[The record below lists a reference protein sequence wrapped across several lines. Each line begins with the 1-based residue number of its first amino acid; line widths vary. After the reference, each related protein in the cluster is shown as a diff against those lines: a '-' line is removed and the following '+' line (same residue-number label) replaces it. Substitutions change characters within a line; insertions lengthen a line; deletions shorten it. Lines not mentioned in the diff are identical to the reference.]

1 LLCRDNKDVLHHI
14 ETTKTPFLYASADLL
29 AILNCV
35 TSQKTK
41 LAIIEHLAPRLVDP
55 KKHQP
60 ELLEIF
66 RFVNEKEKV
75 ESLLK
80 ARSQTISAS
89 VFRRDDGVQSTAST
103 DSNPDEVTV
112 EPTSTSPRSGKGN
125 TGAGRGSGIK
135 GISNRSAGRGQGA
148 SHSIDTSD
156 EAVGRGKKSNK
167 SPNNT
172 ADLASN
178 LLSPSSEAV
187 TTTDR
192 LATASFDSFGSASAD
207 VNDTASSFT
216 SPVSSTG
223 SPTSSIATPISA
235 GIKSSPSTAERTT
248 SAAVASK
255 DANGID
261 RSASRSVDNL
271 DSKDAPASAVTPPTE
286 QTSPKASSG
295 KKLKSVK
302 RKERRKTFT
311 QRKPVGGES
320 GSPKHEVTT
329 TPESVESLPSPS
341 ALSGIGTIAEEEEE
355 EPEAPV
361 KIISAGDKKGAL
373 GKLFASHDNDDDEKN
388 DSLVESAD
396 ASSPDTAVSPVNSIA
411 DVKPAESP
419 ALDVQAESSDSQ
431 LPAECLANSIAEAS
445 PVDVPVLDL
454 QVASIDSQLPVEN
467 KVSSRSDTSDSGV
480 NVVSATSSQDET
492 VPPSPSISSKQL
504 KQAQWLDVV
513 KRSSR
518 DSLSSQDNTSPKTTS
533 RSNSGGDLAALA
545 QSAGALVSDIEEA
558 LKDKDQADTTKS
570 VVPGLKLEGAS
581 STSVRDLK
589 LRIETVVEEQALSA
603 RSSGKGPDS
612 VTRSNSLSRQ
622 PSVQD
627 VLAVKDKVDKKGI
640 SSLTREEVWIYTGKS
655 PLTRTA
661 SASTMA
667 TPKSLNRQGSISSM
681 PGGKFGNGSP
691 SKSPVQEQSER
702 DEAEKLKQ
710 AELAAAKQKQEEEE
724 RLRLEAEERER
735 ARIAAEEERARLE
748 AEERER
754 ARLEAE
760 ERERV
765 RIAAE
770 EEQARAEA
778 EERARIAAED
788 RLRLEAEQREQ
799 ARIAAE
805 EERARLEAEERER
818 ARIAA
823 EEERARLKAEERE
836 RARIAAE
843 EERLR
848 LEAER
853 RRLEEV
859 AEAEAERLRLL
870 GEAEERE
877 RLRLEAE
884 AAHALLVQSLTESV
898 VQVFAEVEDERG
910 EQEFCEK
917 LEAAR
922 IRELGRFQQLQLDRS
937 QVAGQLAVQE
947 DISKALQATREEQG
961 TMREGLAGNY
971 NSLKVQKIEQ
981 TEVLD
986 ADLIAQLESL
996 KQVQAREVSTMSAS
1010 QQAEV
1015 DRLKSFLDEK
1025 NRVHQE
1031 IPECKE
1037 AIVNLQNQE
1046 TAIINEIPSL
1056 EAVIVAEQKTLAA
1069 LAQQQAIDLQ
1079 HFDEESDIQFR
1090 LKAKSCQIELSKAQT
1105 KASQLHSAL
1114 VAQEHVSRDLQVKT
1128 TQLQDA
1134 RDKDEAEL
1142 QRTLHERLSV
1152 EHDEQRRLRA
1162 LMDEKR
1168 KAIAASKQAADR
1180 YRYEVNDHLTCAVGL
1195 AKEADSGL
1203 VAMGEISKLR
1213 SKFGNSV
1220 ESLQADIEVVKRKIR
1235 DADAQI
1241 KQITTVEQ
1249 PAARDRVQNQRTK
1262 VSAWTQL
1269 LNQLQEECV
1278 AKMTTLIALNA
1289 TV

>member
-1 LLCRDNKDVLHHI
+1 LLFRDNKDVLHHI
-14 ETTKTPFLYASADLL
+14 ETSKTPFLYASADLL

-89 VFRRDDGVQSTAST
+89 VFRRDDGVQPTAST
-103 DSNPDEVTV
+103 DSNPDEVSV
-112 EPTSTSPRSGKGN
+112 EPSSTSPRSGKGN

-156 EAVGRGKKSNK
+156 EAVGRGKKPSK

-192 LATASFDSFGSASAD
+192 LASASFDSFGSASAD
-207 VNDTASSFT
+207 ASDTVSSFT
-216 SPVSSTG
+216 SPVSSTV
-223 SPTSSIATPISA
+223 SPTSSIATPVSA
-235 GIKSSPSTAERTT
+235 EIKSSPSTVERTT
-248 SAAVASK
+248 SAAVTNK
-255 DANGID
+255 DSNG
-261 RSASRSVDNL
+261 SASRTVNSL
-271 DSKDAPASAVTPPTE
+271 DSKDAPSSAAVPPTE
-286 QTSPKASSG
+286 QASPKATNG

-311 QRKPVGGES
+311 QRKPIGGES
-320 GSPKHEVTT
+320 GSPEHEVTT

-373 GKLFASHDNDDDEKN
+373 GKLFASRDNDDDEKN

-513 KRSSR
+513 KRNSR
-518 DSLSSQDNTSPKTTS
+518 DSFSSQDNTSPKTTS

-778 EERARIAAED
+778 EERARIAAEEE
-788 RLRLEAEQREQ
+788 RLRFEAEQREQ

-805 EERARLEAEERER
+805 QERARLEAEERER
-818 ARIAA
+818 ARTAA
-823 EEERARLKAEERE
+823 EEERARLEAEERE

-853 RRLEEV
+853 RRLEEL
-859 AEAEAERLRLL
+859 AEAERLRLL
-870 GEAEERE
+870 AEAEERE

-922 IRELGRFQQLQLDRS
+922 IRELERIQQLQLDRS

-947 DISKALQATREEQG
+947 DISKALQATREEQA
-961 TMREGLAGNY
+961 TLREKLAGHY
-971 NSLKVQKIEQ
+971 NSLKVQKSEQ
-981 TEVLD
+981 TELLN
-986 ADLIAQLESL
+986 ADLIVQLESL
-996 KQVQAREVSTMSAS
+996 KQVQAREVSTMSAN

-1025 NRVHQE
+1025 NRIHQE

>member
-14 ETTKTPFLYASADLL
+14 ETSKTPFLYASADLL

-156 EAVGRGKKSNK
+156 EAVGRGKKPSK

-192 LATASFDSFGSASAD
+192 LASASFDSFGSASAD
-207 VNDTASSFT
+207 ASDTVSSFT
-216 SPVSSTG
+216 SPVSSTV
-223 SPTSSIATPISA
+223 SPTSSIATPVSA
-235 GIKSSPSTAERTT
+235 EIKSSPSTVERTT
-248 SAAVASK
+248 SAAVTNK
-255 DANGID
+255 DSNG
-261 RSASRSVDNL
+261 SASRTVNSL
-271 DSKDAPASAVTPPTE
+271 DSKDAPSSAAVPPTE
-286 QTSPKASSG
+286 QASPKATNG

-311 QRKPVGGES
+311 QRKPIGGES
-320 GSPKHEVTT
+320 GSPEHEVTT

-373 GKLFASHDNDDDEKN
+373 GKLFASRDNDDDEKN

-411 DVKPAESP
+411 EVNPAESP
-419 ALDVQAESSDSQ
+419 ALDVQAASSDSQ

-513 KRSSR
+513 KRNSR
-518 DSLSSQDNTSPKTTS
+518 DSFSSQDNTSPKTTS

-735 ARIAAEEERARLE
+735 ARIAVEEERARLE

-760 ERERV
+760 ERERA

-823 EEERARLKAEERE
+823 EEERARLEAEERE

-853 RRLEEV
+853 RRLEEL
-859 AEAEAERLRLL
+859 AEAERLRLL
-870 GEAEERE
+870 AEAEERE

-922 IRELGRFQQLQLDRS
+922 IRELERIQQLQLDRS

-947 DISKALQATREEQG
+947 DISKALQATREEQA
-961 TMREGLAGNY
+961 TLREKLAGHY
-971 NSLKVQKIEQ
+971 NSLKVQKSEQ
-981 TEVLD
+981 TELLN
-986 ADLIAQLESL
+986 ADLIVQLESL
-996 KQVQAREVSTMSAS
+996 KQVQAREVSTMSAN

-1025 NRVHQE
+1025 NRIHQE

-1203 VAMGEISKLR
+1203 AAMGEISKLR

-1220 ESLQADIEVVKRKIR
+1220 ESLQADVEVVKRKIR

-1249 PAARDRVQNQRTK
+1249 PAARDRVQSQRTK